1 MWRFSPKLGSTAI
14 PSSPPSPPLTSSD
27 SSGSGASIPSRII
40 LRLPPLSVNRAVPS
54 GSQSMLHGIARFL
67 ATTSVPTPGWRSPS
81 VALAVKV
88 RVEDAFTIWSGI
100 WARAGAAFTSLTTMT
115 TSCEPVR
122 PFWSVTVTVRM
133 WPPFW
138 ISVGIHS
145 NSPVAGSMVA
155 PSGPPSSPY
164 TRGAARR

>member
-1 MWRFSPKLGSTAI
+1 MYLFSSKLGSTAI

-27 SSGSGASIPSRII
+27 SSGSGASVPSWII

-54 GSQSMLHGIARFL
+54 GSQSMLHGITRFL

-88 RVEDAFTIWSGI
+88 RTEDAFTAWSGI
-100 WARAGAAFTSLTTMT
+100 SARTGAALTSLTTMM
-115 TSCEPVR
+115 TSCELVR
-122 PFWSVTVTVRM
+122 PFWSDTVTVRV
-133 WPPFW
+133 WPPFC

-155 PSGPPSSPY
+155 PSGSSSSPY
-164 TRGAARR
+164 IRGAAKR